1 MSRKIP
7 PQRWEALAAVAAAS
21 KTQTVLV
28 VCCSRAVRHQ
38 YEQAVPRLGG
48 NLNNVTFRI
57 LPSAISNER
66 TPS

>member
-7 PQRWEALAAVAAAS
+7 PQRWDALAAVDVAS
-21 KTQTVLV
+21 RSQMVLV
-28 VCCSRAVRHQ
+28 VCCSRTVRRQ

-48 NLNNVTFRI
+48 NLDNVTFRI
-57 LPSAISNER
+57 LPSTISNER